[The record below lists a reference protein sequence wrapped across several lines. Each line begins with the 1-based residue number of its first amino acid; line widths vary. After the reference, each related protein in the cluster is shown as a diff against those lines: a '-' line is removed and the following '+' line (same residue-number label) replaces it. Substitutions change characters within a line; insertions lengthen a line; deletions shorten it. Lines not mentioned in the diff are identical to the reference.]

1 MFDFGFS
8 ELVLVFIVALLV
20 IGPERLPRVA
30 RAAGLWLGRMRNFV
44 QTVKEDIDKELAA
57 EDLKRQLR
65 ESKDLA
71 EVRQIL
77 DEADGVGRQAKASLE
92 KEQDYLVKAVKP
104 ESEQASRPETE
115 TETETDTD
123 TDTETSET
131 RTHAASA
138 VAHEDGETGSQKPVG
153 VPSSE
158 SNEATHDG
166 DDEAS
171 AAEPAAPAAGTDQH
185 TPDESV
191 NERNR

>member
-1 MFDFGFS
+1 MFDVGFS

-65 ESKDLA
+65 ESTDLA
-71 EVRQIL
+71 EVRKIL
-77 DEADGVGRQAKASLE
+77 DEADGVGREAKASLE

-104 ESEQASRPETE
+104 QAEQASQADAETE
-115 TETETDTD
+115 TP
-123 TDTETSET
+123 
-131 RTHAASA
+131 AASA
-138 VAHEDGETGSQKPVG
+138 PAEDKAETGSQKPAAA
-153 VPSSE
+153 PSPDAVQHS
-158 SNEATHDG
+158 
-166 DDEAS
+166 DDEAP
-171 AAEPAAPAAGTDQH
+171 AAEPAPRTAGTDPH

>member
-1 MFDFGFS
+1 MFDVGFS

-30 RAAGLWLGRMRNFV
+30 RAAGLWLGRLRNFV

-65 ESKDLA
+65 ESTDLA
-71 EVRQIL
+71 EVKKIL

-104 ESEQASRPETE
+104 ESEQASRADAETE
-115 TETETDTD
+115 PPG
-123 TDTETSET
+123 
-131 RTHAASA
+131 ASA
-138 VAHEDGETGSQKPVG
+138 PAEDKAETGSPKPAAD
-153 VPSSE
+153 PSSDAAQAVQPSDE
-158 SNEATHDG
+158 EAP
-166 DDEAS
+166 
-171 AAEPAAPAAGTDQH
+171 AAEPAPRKAGTDPH

>member
-1 MFDFGFS
+1 MFDVGFS

-30 RAAGLWLGRMRNFV
+30 RAAGLWLGRLRNFV

-71 EVRQIL
+71 EVRKIL
-77 DEADGVGRQAKASLE
+77 DEADGVGRQAKATLE

-104 ESEQASRPETE
+104 ESEQASQAHAETE
-115 TETETDTD
+115 TETP
-123 TDTETSET
+123 
-131 RTHAASA
+131 RASA
-138 VAHEDGETGSQKPVG
+138 PEEDKAETGSQKPAAD
-153 VPSSE
+153 PSSD
-158 SNEATHDG
+158 AAQAVQPG
-166 DDEAS
+166 DDEAP
-171 AAEPAAPAAGTDQH
+171 AAEPAPRKAGTDPH